1 MSHEVLVVGC
11 GGVGSAA
18 LYHLARRGVSV
29 LGLEQ
34 HQIGHDL
41 GSSHGRTRIIR
52 LAYFE
57 HPDYV
62 PLLRRAYD
70 LWAELS
76 EQAGQRL
83 FTPTGL
89 LEVGPPDGQ
98 VVPGVLRSA
107 AEHALAVDRFDT
119 DEARAMFPAFRFDDG
134 EVAVFEHDAGH
145 LRVEACVTAHV
156 RLAEQRGAEVRT
168 GVRVRGIGATPDGGI
183 AVTTDGGTF
192 TADRAIVT
200 AGAWASSLLGEVGMP
215 LEVRRKHV
223 YWFDGP
229 DPADPDLPA
238 FLFERPAGV
247 FYGIPAVDDLG
258 IKVAEHTGGAVVD
271 PDRVDRADDPV
282 ARERVSA
289 FVRGRVRGVGPAIN
303 HHEVCLYT
311 MTPDGHFVVDR
322 HPTIDGL
329 AFAAGLS
336 GHGFKFTAVL
346 GEMLADLVTDG
357 RSDLDGG
364 FLRIRA

>member
-1 MSHEVLVVGC
+1 MAHEVLVIGC

-18 LYHLARRGVSV
+18 LYHLARRGVLV

-34 HQIGHDL
+34 HTIGHAL

-70 LWAELS
+70 LWDSLAQE
-76 EQAGQRL
+76 AGETLLTR
-83 FTPTGL
+83 TGL

-107 AEHALAVDRFDT
+107 AEHTLAVDRFDV
-119 DEARAMFPAFRFDDG
+119 DEARAAFPAFRFEDG
-134 EVAVFEHDAGH
+134 ETAVFEHDAGH
-145 LRVEACVTAHV
+145 LRVEACVAAHV
-156 RLAEQRGAEVRT
+156 RLAEQHGAEVRT
-168 GVRVRGIGATPDGGI
+168 GVRVRGIGATPDGGV
-183 AVTTDGGTF
+183 AVTTDQGAF

-200 AGAWASSLLGEVGMP
+200 AGAWAGRLLGDIGVP

-229 DPADPDLPA
+229 EPVDATMPA

-258 IKVAEHTGGAVVD
+258 VKVAEHTGGAVVD
-271 PDRVDRADDPV
+271 PDRVDRSDDPV
-282 ARERVSA
+282 ARERVAA
-289 FVRGRVRGVGPAIN
+289 FVRGRLPGVGPAIN
-303 HHEVCLYT
+303 QHEVCLYT

-322 HPTIDGL
+322 HPTVDAVAL
-329 AFAAGLS
+329 AAGLS

-346 GEMLADLVTDG
+346 GEVLADLVTDRG
-357 RSDLDGG
+357 SDLNCD
-364 FLRIRA
+364 FLGIRP